1 MNNRSLCPPGCY
13 THLVRQ
19 EDARHGAAVVEH
31 ALGVEVSL
39 PRQRVLKRATLR
51 QVEHDDAGVRVAV
64 VDARDRQEAL
74 LTCADR
80 RVTSARAHDDTGVID

>member
-74 LTCADR
+74 LTCANKG
-80 RVTSARAHDDTGVID
+80 VTSARA